1 MPEGAHSTEL
11 FRTLLEPFLTLALT
25 EPQWDLLD
33 RHYRL
38 LVLWNRRLNL
48 TSLTDPATI
57 VKRHFGESLFVAS
70 RLRLERG
77 SLADL
82 GSGGGF
88 PGFPIAVA
96 NPALEVT
103 LIESVGKKA
112 AFLKEISRGVTN
124 VRVLRERFEQV
135 DEQFQWVVSRAV
147 GLESLRIPLLR
158 KAKRLAYLTSI
169 DRAQEIA
176 AALVLSELKL
186 EALHWDP
193 GTVLL
198 TGKFHVEHLDDLGS
212 T

>member
-11 FRTLLEPFLTLALT
+11 FRTLLEPFLTLPLT
-25 EPQWDLLD
+25 EPQWDILS

-88 PGFPIAVA
+88 PGFPIAVS
-96 NPALEVT
+96 NPGLQVT

-112 AFLKEISRGVTN
+112 AFLKEVSRGVSN
-124 VRVLRERFEQV
+124 VRVMRERFEQV
-135 DEQFQWVVSRAV
+135 DEQFDWVVSRAV

-158 KAKRLAYLTSI
+158 KAKRLAYLTGM
-169 DRAQEIA
+169 DRAREIS
-176 AALVLSELKL
+176 AALKLSEPKFETLP
-186 EALHWDP
+186 WDP
-193 GTVLL
+193 GTALV
-198 TGKFHVEHLDDLGS
+198 TGKFQVDHPEDLCS